1 MRTSY
6 ISITILSLLLSALG
20 QPPPPTPGPVPA
32 VQRRQDP
39 NPVNLLLAL
48 VLQLFPISVLVQDM
62 GGLVM
67 DAETTFAE
75 VAGFA
80 MTEND
85 LLNSPSSPC
94 ADVVVVFA
102 RGTSEP
108 GNVGSLVGPPFFAE
122 LRRRLSAR
130 GMSLAVQGVD
140 DYVAD
145 VEGFLEGGDVKGSQ
159 RM

>member
-1 MRTSY
+1 MKTPY

-20 QPPPPTPGPVPA
+20 QPPPPAPGPVAA
-32 VQRRQDP
+32 VQPRQDP

-75 VAGFA
+75 IAGFA
-80 MTEND
+80 TTEND
-85 LLNSPSSPC
+85 LLDFSSC

-140 DYVAD
+140 DYAAD
-145 VEGFLEGGDVKGSQ
+145 VEGFLEGGEAKGSQ